1 MRRVRLCS
9 SENHAEVKRISQA
22 LDRAEIPHECRLP
35 MEIWT
40 IAGEDYERRAI
51 RIIRQMGRPRKKEN
65 RLHLPKTQNTNSMA
79 SGSAG
84 GISGQVSVCA
94 RNREED

>member
-1 MRRVRLCS
+1 MRRVRLCG
-9 SENHAEVKRISQA
+9 SENHGEVKRISQA

-51 RIIRQMGRPRKKEN
+51 RIIRQMGRPRKDEN
-65 RLHLPKTQNTNSMA
+65 RLHLPKGQNIN
-79 SGSAG
+79 SGSAD
-84 GISGQVSVCA
+84 GISEQVSVCA